1 MKHIISTITLSTA
14 LLMGANIAYALPQG
28 APDPHGP
35 NANEM
40 TPKQVEQIQQN
51 KKKIKNPQ
59 TDQMMQ
65 QVNKTQKVLP
75 NLETNQ

>member
-1 MKHIISTITLSTA
+1 
-14 LLMGANIAYALPQG
+14 
-28 APDPHGP
+28 
-35 NANEM
+35 M

>member
-1 MKHIISTITLSTA
+1 MKQIIGTVALSAA
-14 LLMGANIAYALPQG
+14 LLMGLHTAYALPQG
-28 APDPHGP
+28 APNPHGP
-35 NANEM
+35 NATEM

-51 KKKIKNPQ
+51 KKKIKHSQ

-75 NLETNQ
+75 NLQTD